1 MENEEMMKV
10 NEVSDVEVT
19 DLPACE
25 DEGGIGTGLA
35 MLIGAGLAVA
45 VGAGVKKVKKMI
57 DNRKAHDVKTT
68 FKVVKN
74 SDIKEDIEDDDFP
87 DDED

>member
-1 MENEEMMKV
+1 MENEEMMNV

-19 DLPACE
+19 DLPECE

-45 VGAGVKKVKKMI
+45 VGAGVKKVKKMV

-68 FKVVKN
+68 FKVIKN
-74 SDIKEDIEDDDFP
+74 SDIEEDIEDDFP
-87 DDED
+87 GDED

>member
-1 MENEEMMKV
+1 MENEEMMNV

-45 VGAGVKKVKKMI
+45 VVAGVKKVKKMM

-68 FKVVKN
+68 LKAVKDPDN
-74 SDIKEDIEDDDFP
+74 EEDIEDDFP
-87 DDED
+87 GDED

>member
-1 MENEEMMKV
+1 MENEEMMNV

-19 DLPACE
+19 DLPVCE

-68 FKVVKN
+68 LKAVKDPDN
-74 SDIKEDIEDDDFP
+74 EEDIEGYFP
-87 DDED
+87 GDED

>member
-1 MENEEMMKV
+1 MENEEMMNV

-19 DLPACE
+19 DLPVGE

-45 VGAGVKKVKKMI
+45 VVAGVKKVKKI
-57 DNRKAHDVKTT
+57 VDNRKANKAIETL
-68 FKVVKN
+68 KVVKDPDN
-74 SDIKEDIEDDDFP
+74 EEDIEDDFP
-87 DDED
+87 GDED

>member
-1 MENEEMMKV
+1 MENEEMMNV

-45 VGAGVKKVKKMI
+45 VGAGVKKVKKI
-57 DNRKAHDVKTT
+57 VDDRKSNKARATL
-68 FKVVKN
+68 KVVKG
-74 SDIKEDIEDDDFP
+74 SDDEEDIDDDFL

>member
-1 MENEEMMKV
+1 MENEEMMNV

-19 DLPACE
+19 DLPVCE

-68 FKVVKN
+68 LKVVKDP
-74 SDIKEDIEDDDFP
+74 DIKEDIEDDFP
-87 DDED
+87 GDED

>member
-1 MENEEMMKV
+1 MENEEMMNV

-45 VGAGVKKVKKMI
+45 VGAGVKKVKKI
-57 DNRKAHDVKTT
+57 VDDRKSNKARATL
-68 FKVVKN
+68 KVVKG
-74 SDIKEDIEDDDFP
+74 SDDEEDIDDDFP

>member
-1 MENEEMMKV
+1 MENEEMMNV

-45 VGAGVKKVKKMI
+45 VGAGVKKVKKI
-57 DNRKAHDVKTT
+57 VDDRKSNKARATL
-68 FKVVKN
+68 KVVKG
-74 SDIKEDIEDDDFP
+74 SDDEKDIDDDFP

>member
-1 MENEEMMKV
+1 MENEEMMNV

-45 VGAGVKKVKKMI
+45 VGAGVKKVKKI
-57 DNRKAHDVKTT
+57 VDNRKANKDRATP
-68 FKVVKN
+68 KVVKDT
-74 SDIKEDIEDDDFP
+74 DINEDIEDDFP
-87 DDED
+87 GDED

>member
-1 MENEEMMKV
+1 MENEEMMNV

-45 VGAGVKKVKKMI
+45 VGAGVKKVKKML
-57 DNRKAHDVKTT
+57 DNRKGHDVRKT
-68 FKVVKN
+68 FKVIKN

>member
-1 MENEEMMKV
+1 MENEEMMNV

-19 DLPACE
+19 DLPVCE

-45 VGAGVKKVKKMI
+45 VGAGVKKVKKII
-57 DNRKAHDVKTT
+57 DNRKANKARATLKAVKDPD
-68 FKVVKN
+68 N
-74 SDIKEDIEDDDFP
+74 EEDIENDFP
-87 DDED
+87 GDED